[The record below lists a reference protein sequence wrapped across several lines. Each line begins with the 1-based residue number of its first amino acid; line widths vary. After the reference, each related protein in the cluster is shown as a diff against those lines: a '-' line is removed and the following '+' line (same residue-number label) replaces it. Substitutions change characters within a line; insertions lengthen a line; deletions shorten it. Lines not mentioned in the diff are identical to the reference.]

1 MLGWLKDNA
10 IAARDKLTS
19 EVMKFKNDKFMEAT
33 TASCAIVSAADGEI
47 SLAEKQKMIG
57 FINMSPELKV
67 FNVADVIKSFNAHC
81 EKFEFDHQLGQAEA
95 LKVIGKI
102 KNDPGAAR
110 ILVRVACSI
119 GASDGTF
126 DDKEKAACRLICAE
140 LGLNPADFDL

>member
-1 MLGWLKDNA
+1 MLGWLKGNA
-10 IAARDKLTS
+10 VAARDKLTA
-19 EVMKFKNDKFMEAT
+19 EVAKFKNEKFLEAT

-47 SLAEKQKMIG
+47 SSSEKQKMIG

-67 FNVADVIKSFNAHC
+67 FNAADVIKSFNAHC

-102 KNDPGAAR
+102 KNDPGASR

-140 LGLNPADFDL
+140 LGLTPADFDL

>member
-47 SLAEKQKMIG
+47 SSAEKQKMIG

-102 KNDPGAAR
+102 KNEPGAAR